1 MNTIILYALGIA
13 SLVVLVSGTLFMVVL
28 IIYGIQKIWAKVSA
42 CAKNTRE
49 YMEHRQDY
57 ILYKRDYIY
66 WEESKRAKADRCH
79 RCEYRKKF
87 MEAEE
92 RADGENHP

>member
-1 MNTIILYALGIA
+1 MNKIILYAMGIA
-13 SLVVLVSGTLFMVVL
+13 SLVVLVAGTLFMVVL
-28 IIYGIQKIWAKVSA
+28 IIYGIQNIWARVSS

-49 YMEHRQDY
+49 YLENRQDY
-57 ILYKRDYIY
+57 ILYKRDFIY

-87 MEAEE
+87 LEAEE
-92 RADGENHP
+92 GADGENHP

>member
-13 SLVVLVSGTLFMVVL
+13 SLVVLVAGTLFMVVL

-57 ILYKRDYIY
+57 TLYKRDFVY
-66 WEESKRAKADRCH
+66 WEESKRAKADGATSANTEKR
-79 RCEYRKKF
+79 F
-87 MEAEE
+87 
-92 RADGENHP
+92 